1 MKRCPFGYNV
11 TVYTLSES
19 LATLAENGP
28 EATLSPHVFEKL
40 LKVHSPVAKELFF
53 RYRTILVCM
62 YVCIQY
68 IYTIHDS
75 MLFCFCDAAGNNKML
90 ATKSIKTQKLSGK
103 TAPLTVESN
112 SAR

>member
-1 MKRCPFGYNV
+1 MTNSMMQSINETLPFGYNV
-11 TVYTLSES
+11 TVYKLSES

-68 IYTIHDS
+68 IYIYNT
-75 MLFCFCDAAGNNKML
+75 
-90 ATKSIKTQKLSGK
+90 
-103 TAPLTVESN
+103 
-112 SAR
+112 